1 MQNDGREEGL
11 ERLTYKS
18 FSVRNQHYI
27 VTSFIIADIK
37 DAISKY
43 AKGEMLDIGCGNKP
57 YLQLFNGHIDKY
69 TGCDIIQSSEK
80 VVDFLCPAN
89 QLCFSDSCF
98 DTIFSTQTM
107 EHVADH
113 QGMVSETYRVLKK
126 GGFAIFTVPFNWEL
140 HEEPYDFFR
149 FTKYGLKNLFEK
161 KGFEVMYVK
170 SNGGKWASIFQLWLN
185 VLFSTRKYVT
195 VRSRFI
201 KFLLLDLKLIVP
213 YNKFSVWLDK
223 QFFDDVLTLNYII
236 VAKKI

>member
-1 MQNDGREEGL
+1 MQNDLREEGL
-11 ERLTYKS
+11 NRLTYKS
-18 FSVRNQHYI
+18 FSIHNQHYI

-37 DAISKY
+37 EAIVKY
-43 AKGEMLDIGCGNKP
+43 AKGDILDIGCGNKP
-57 YLQLFNGHIDKY
+57 YARFFDGYITKY
-69 TGCDIIQSSEK
+69 VGCDIVQSSEK

-89 QLCFSDSCF
+89 ELCFDDNSF

-149 FTKYGLKNLFEK
+149 FTKYGLTNLFERN
-161 KGFEVMYVK
+161 GFKVVYVK

-195 VRSRFI
+195 LRSRVI
-201 KFLLLDLKLIVP
+201 KFLLVNLKLVIV
-213 YNKFSVWLDK
+213 YNRFSVWLDK
-223 QFFDDVLTLNYII
+223 RFFDDVLTLNYII
-236 VAKKI
+236 IAQKL